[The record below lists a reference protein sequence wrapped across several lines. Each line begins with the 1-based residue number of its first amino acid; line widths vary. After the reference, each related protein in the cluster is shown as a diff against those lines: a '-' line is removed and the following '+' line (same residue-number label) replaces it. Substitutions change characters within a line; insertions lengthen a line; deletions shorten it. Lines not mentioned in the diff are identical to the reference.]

1 MASETE
7 IANLALSHL
16 GIGKEIASLET
27 EKSEEATACRRFY
40 TLLRDSSLR
49 DFPWP
54 FATKIIAVGLVE
66 EDPNDEWSFS
76 YRYPTDCLKLRRI
89 LSGTRND
96 NRQTRIPYK
105 VARDDDGLLIWTDK
119 EDAEVEYTVKETNP
133 ERFSADFVTFLSLR
147 LSVAI
152 APRLTRGDPF
162 KMGERAARLYELEV
176 SKARAT
182 AVNEQQDEENPESEF
197 ISGRE

>member
-1 MASETE
+1 MASEVE

-16 GIGKEIASLET
+16 GIGKEIALLT
-27 EKSEEATACRRFY
+27 EKSEEAAACRRFY
-40 TLLRDSSLR
+40 TTLRDASQR

-54 FATKIIAVGLVE
+54 FCTKIIAVGLVE
-66 EDPNDEWSFS
+66 ADPNDEWSFS
-76 YRYPTDCLKLRRI
+76 YRYPSDCMKMRRI

-96 NRQTRIPYK
+96 NRQTRVPYR
-105 VARDDDGLLIWTDK
+105 VISDSDGQLILTDK
-119 EDAEVEYTVKETNP
+119 EDAEIEYTVKITNP
-133 ERFSADFVTFLSLR
+133 ERFSVDFIHFLSLR
-147 LSVAI
+147 LAAMI

-162 KMGERAARLYELEV
+162 KMGARALQLYEFEC

-182 AVNEQQDEENPESEF
+182 AVNEQQDEENPQSEF

>member
-16 GIGKEIASLET
+16 GVGTEITSLET
-27 EKSEEATACRRFY
+27 EKSEEAAACRRFY
-40 TLLRDSSLR
+40 TLLRDASLR

-54 FATKIIAVGLVE
+54 FTTKIIAVGLVE

-105 VARDDDGLLIWTDK
+105 VARDDDGLLIWTDM
-119 EDAEVEYTVKETNP
+119 EDAEVEYTVQETNS
-133 ERFSADFVTFLSLR
+133 ERFSPDFVTFLSLR
-147 LSVAI
+147 LAVAI

-162 KMGERAARLYELEV
+162 KMGERAARLYEFES

-182 AVNEQQDEENPESEF
+182 AVNEQQDEENPDSQF